1 MIKGGKINLDF
12 IRILCLQLLVSFV
25 GLTICRVLFHLF
37 NLNSFKSIG
46 FAEYGTGALYD
57 LFTIGIFFI
66 PYYCL
71 YLIPFHRR
79 DHKVYVILTRLLFH
93 ITNTFV
99 ICLNLIDVEFF
110 KFTSK
115 RSGYDVV
122 EMMSYGN
129 DFQNLLGSFIRD
141 YWYLIMIALFLI
153 AFTEWA
159 LRKIGTPARREI
171 NLKNGVINVVA
182 LLVLVPLL
190 FIMGR
195 GGLGVRPVGILLAGN
210 LVPPQNIS
218 FSLNTAFTFIKSI
231 NDVPLEEKTYFSKEE
246 VKKLFNPIQK
256 TGQHA
261 TLKNQNIVLII
272 MESFS
277 QEFIGTYSGNESY
290 TPFIDSLMTKSYYFS
305 NSWANGKRSIEAVPA
320 IISSIPGLISTP
332 YISSNYSGNDAT
344 SIPRTLKEF
353 GYESYFF
360 HGATNGSM
368 NFDAYTKMAGYDHYL
383 GRTEYDNE
391 KHFDGNWGIFD
402 EYFLPWMAEQLPEN
416 SEAPFFS
423 TVFSLSSHHPYT
435 IPVHH
440 EFKFKEGPEPIF
452 KAVNYSDYCLKL
464 FFEEAKTK
472 DWYDN
477 TLFIITADHTADSK
491 DQYYGQRMGQY
502 AIPLIFFHPN
512 DSILRGTNERL
523 AQQIDI
529 MPSIFDLTLPK
540 EKSIYSL
547 GKSLFSDSTK
557 NYAVNY
563 GNGVFYYYEDDY
575 MLIVFKDEPTYLFH
589 YKSDQLLK
597 YNIIDVNKS
606 VSERMFKNFTAL
618 LQTYT
623 NDMIYN
629 DMMYHE

>member
-1 MIKGGKINLDF
+1 
-12 IRILCLQLLVSFV
+12 LQLFVSFV
-25 GLTICRVLFHLF
+25 GLTICRVLFHIF
-37 NLNSFKSIG
+37 NLSSFNDIG

-57 LFTIGIFFI
+57 LFTIGIFFL
-66 PYYCL
+66 PYYCF

-79 DHKVYVILTRLLFH
+79 DHKLYILITKTLFH
-93 ITNTFV
+93 LTNTLI

-122 EMMSYGN
+122 EMMSYGS
-129 DFQNLLGSFIRD
+129 DFQNLLGSFITD
-141 YWYLIMIALFLI
+141 YWYLILI
-153 AFTEWA
+153 AIILVVFSEWA
-159 LRKIGTPARREI
+159 LRKIGTPDRRTMD
-171 NLKNGVINVVA
+171 LRTLVVNFTA
-182 LLVLVPLL
+182 LIILAPLL

-195 GGLGVRPVGILLAGN
+195 GGLGVRPVSILFAGN
-210 LVPPQNIS
+210 LVPPQNVS

-231 NDVPLEEKTYFSKEE
+231 NDVPLEEKNYFTKKE
-246 VKKLFNPIQK
+246 VKQLFDPIQA
-256 TGQHA
+256 TGSHA
-261 TLKNQNIVLII
+261 PLKNQNVVLII

-290 TPFIDSLMTKSYYFS
+290 TPFIDSLITKSYYFT

-344 SIPRTLKEF
+344 SIPRTLNEF

-368 NFDAYTKMAGYDHYL
+368 NFDAYAKMTGYDHYI
-383 GRTEYDNE
+383 GRTEYNNE

-402 EYFLPWMAEQLPEN
+402 EYFLPWMADELPEN
-416 SEAPFFS
+416 SNTPFFS
-423 TVFSLSSHHPYT
+423 TIFSLSSHHPYK
-435 IPVHH
+435 IPEHH
-440 EFKFKEGPEPIF
+440 QFKFKEGPEPIF
-452 KAVNYSDYCLKL
+452 KVVNYSDYSLKL
-464 FFEEAKTK
+464 FFEKAKTK
-472 DWYDN
+472 DWYDH

-491 DQYYGQRMGQY
+491 DQYYGQRKGQY

-512 DSILRGTNERL
+512 DTILKGKSERL

-529 MPSIFDLTLPK
+529 MPSVFDLILP
-540 EKSIYSL
+540 EERSIYSL
-547 GKSLFSDSTK
+547 GKSLFSDSSK

-563 GNGVFYYYEDDY
+563 GNGVFYYYEGDY
-575 MLIVFKDEPTYLFH
+575 LLIVSKDKPEYLLN
-589 YKSDQLLK
+589 YKTDKTLR
-597 YNIIDVNKS
+597 YNIIEVNKDIPQK
-606 VSERMFKNFTAL
+606 MFKNFKAL

-623 NDMIYN
+623 NDMIHN
-629 DMMYHE
+629 NMMSHE